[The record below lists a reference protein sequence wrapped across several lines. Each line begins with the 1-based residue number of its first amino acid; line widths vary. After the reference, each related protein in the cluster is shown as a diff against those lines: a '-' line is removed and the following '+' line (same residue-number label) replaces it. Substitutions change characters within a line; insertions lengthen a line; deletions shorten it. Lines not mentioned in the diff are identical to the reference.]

1 MMLVGALGPEP
12 PAIFFMKQGGSIA
25 TRAARDNTANAVD
38 MLSIFIGNKSFVV
51 VHGRIGVE
59 HCLLPQGAGIC
70 CCLFLLISTY
80 LRDLQL
86 AFFQTE
92 CRRISRD

>member
-38 MLSIFIGNKSFVV
+38 MRSIFIGNKSFVV

-59 HCLLPQGAGIC
+59 HCLLPQALGYVVAYFY
-70 CCLFLLISTY
+70 LSLLISGIY
-80 LRDLQL
+80 SLHFSGR
-86 AFFQTE
+86 
-92 CRRISRD
+92 SVGV